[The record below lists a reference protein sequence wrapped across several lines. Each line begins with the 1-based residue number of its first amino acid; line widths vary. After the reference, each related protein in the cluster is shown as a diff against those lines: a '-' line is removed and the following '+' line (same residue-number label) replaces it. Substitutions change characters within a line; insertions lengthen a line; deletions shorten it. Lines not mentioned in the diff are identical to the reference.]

1 MENLK
6 IKNSQIPYYS
16 LSKEN
21 SMIIRK
27 MTSTDKAQLLDAIID
42 FIYDGKETEFE
53 NSLMDGIFE
62 ATISSTDRLAK
73 SYFSRAESGRTS
85 AKKRVENKAN
95 TSDLSVYTPTDE
107 KDIITIE
114 NNAINSPETPNNDE
128 LTEEQQKKVEDIYNS
143 YSFQTRVLSQI
154 GVKDREDIESDF
166 INIMKHHNVY
176 DYYSPIYKE
185 LERRFLNLFNN

>member
-1 MENLK
+1 MNSEYLVFHREWYELRK
-6 IKNSQIPYYS
+6 DMSAKVWYELETYILQLRFDGIDTDPQTIKNKNVKRNWI
-16 LSKEN
+16 L
-21 SMIIRK
+21 IRK
-27 MTSTDKAQLLDAIID
+27 KILDSIE
-42 FIYDGKETEFE
+42 K
-53 NSLMDGIFE
+53 L
-62 ATISSTDRLAK
+62 
-73 SYFSRAESGRTS
+73 
-85 AKKRVENKAN
+85 KRKNKAK
-95 TSDLSVYTPTDE
+95 TKDLSISNDTNDKSITP
-107 KDIITIE
+107 IV